1 MTLRELKDSIQAR
14 YIPDTFMVFLCPDN
28 YFLANQYIQA
38 ICEVKQLEKHVV
50 ETIFE
55 QDSALSLVMN
65 FENDL
70 RVLYTETFEEVATD
84 YSRFENTVIV
94 CNKIDKKIAKFVE
107 EYIINIPEL
116 QAWQVKT
123 YIQQQCPDITEEAV
137 NDILKATRGEI
148 YRVENMVDK
157 IKLFEPYYQNQVV
170 FDLIQEPGTFYF
182 DCDID
187 DFKLV
192 DAILHN
198 RVNIVK
204 DCIKAGRLSGPEF
217 LSYAGRILNSI
228 KTLILVEYTNLPGSE
243 IGITDKKCNYMRFNR
258 SSFTLPDLQKKLDA
272 VSELDLKLKS
282 GLLDMSSDC
291 QMDYL
296 LMRLMHG

>member
-1 MTLRELKDSIQAR
+1 MNTNKVARLMCDPLGTKTSSTKIFPLTVDEVVLAGGKLDSSNFS
-14 YIPDTFMVFLCPDN
+14 YYL
-28 YFLANQYIQA
+28 
-38 ICEVKQLEKHVV
+38 LE
-50 ETIFE
+50 
-55 QDSALSLVMN
+55 N
-65 FENDL
+65 
-70 RVLYTETFEEVATD
+70 ATD
-84 YSRFENTVIV
+84 SWWWTGSL
-94 CNKIDKKIAKFVE
+94 A
-107 EYIINIPEL
+107 
-116 QAWQVKT
+116 
-123 YIQQQCPDITEEAV
+123 
-137 NDILKATRGEI
+137 
-148 YRVENMVDK
+148 
-157 IKLFEPYYQNQVV
+157 
-170 FDLIQEPGTFYF
+170 YF
-182 DCDID
+182 DCDVD

-204 DCIKAGRLSGPEF
+204 DCIKAGRLSGLEF